1 MVFKNKLFF
10 SSSKKSETSS
20 PDGSNNSPRSIGSNS
35 PIGSDKKKPAKS
47 KDSTPTTPASTAT
60 SNNSTRKQTQVKDG
74 VKKKDS
80 CLKGKETVSQ
90 PQTPTKPGIS
100 NSGSDLKSKKGGV
113 LVDNK
118 KKEAEKYSVSP
129 ILASSLGLNRIK
141 TRSGPLPQESFFSFK
156 GDKGSGVLGSSNLS
170 RPSASSGD
178 GGSSSNSSSLGSG
191 KKKEGILGQSKL
203 RVFQESG
210 NGGDNSDSISTGSG
224 GQSREVSP
232 NLQARTR
239 LQSGESSSE
248 AGQHNSSWGHSGGL
262 RSSDAITPETYD
274 CDNPKESES
283 PRFQAILRLTSAPRK
298 RFPADIKS
306 FSHELN
312 SKGVRPFPFW
322 KPRGINNLEEI
333 LVVIRAK
340 FDKAKE
346 EVNSDLAIFAA
357 DLVGILEKNAD
368 SHPEWQETIEDL
380 LVLAR
385 SCAMTTP
392 GEFWLQCEVIV
403 QELDDRR
410 QELPPGILKQLH
422 TRMLFILTRCTRLL
436 QFHKERV
443 LDENENVFG
452 LRQSRLL
459 HPLDKRIPFVGR
471 DGKVSSAAKKAASG
485 KKSYS
490 QEHKAA
496 LVRKSYSQEQHDWS
510 REQDIMPGKLLSLAD
525 NALKSAESPTG
536 RDRMSSWKPL
546 PSPPGKSTKEVVPVE
561 EQNDSKIEPLKT
573 SNDRRGASD
582 VHLAAAKVS
591 DLPMVKDLHENSTK
605 HQPKIS
611 WGNWGDQ
618 QNIADESSIICRIC
632 EEEVPT
638 SHVEDHLRICAI
650 ADRCDQKG
658 LSVNERLIRIS
669 ETLEKMIV
677 QKDIHHAVGSPDV
690 AKVSNSSV
698 TEESDVLSPKLSDW
712 SRRGS
717 EDMLDCF
724 SEADNAVF
732 MDDLKGLPSMS
743 CKTRFG
749 PKSDQG
755 MATSSAGS
763 MTPRSPLLTPKTS
776 HIDLLLA
783 GKSAF
788 SEHDDLP
795 QLNELAD
802 IARCVAT
809 TPLEDDRS
817 TPYLLTCLGELR
829 VVIERRKFDA
839 LTVETFGTRIEKL
852 IREKYLQLCELVE
865 DEKVDITSTVI
876 HEDTPLEDDVVRSL
890 RTSPIHSSKDRTSI
904 DDFEIIKPISRG
916 AFGRV
921 FLAKKRAT
929 GDLFAIKVLK
939 KADMIR
945 KNAVES
951 ILAERD
957 ILISVR
963 NPFVVRFFYSFTCR
977 ENLYLVM
984 EYLNGGDMYSLL
996 RNLGCL
1002 DEDVARVYIAE
1013 VVLALEYLHSLRVV
1027 HRDLKPDNLL
1037 IAHDGHIKLTDFGLS
1052 KVGLINSTDDLSGP
1066 AVSGTSMLVDDEP
1079 QLSTSEHQRER
1090 RKKRSAVGTP
1100 DYLAPEILLGTGHGT
1115 TADWWSVGVIL
1126 FELIVGIPP
1135 FNAEHPQTIFDN
1147 ILNCKIPWPRVP
1159 EEMSPEAH
1167 DLIDRLLTEDPHQ
1180 RLGAGGASEV
1190 KQHVF
1195 FKDINWDTLARQK
1208 AAFVPSSESAL
1219 DTSYFTSRYSWN
1231 TSDDAIYPASDFED
1245 SSDADSL
1252 SGSSSCLSNR
1262 HDEVVL
1268 CPKVF
1273 LNLRKF
1279 LCPPCIFC
1287 RSDSLLGHN
1296 DKQGDEC
1303 QGLAE
1308 FESGSCVNY
1317 SFSNFSFKNLSQL
1330 ASINYDLL
1338 SKGWKD
1344 DPPTTNL

>member
-1 MVFKNKLFF
+1 MVFKGRFF
-10 SSSKKSETSS
+10 SSSKKSDSSSNNNS
-20 PDGSNNSPRSIGSNS
+20 PDGSSNSPRSFSPNS
-35 PIGSDKKKPAKS
+35 PIRSDKKKPKS
-47 KDSTPTTPASTAT
+47 APKEDHHSPKPQVVAAGGGATGFSASW
-60 SNNSTRKQTQVKDG
+60 RHGQVKDG
-74 VKKKDS
+74 SKKKDKDV
-80 CLKGKETVSQ
+80 KGKESSQQAHKSTRPFKLSSSSAAAAGVSSSVV
-90 PQTPTKPGIS
+90 P
-100 NSGSDLKSKKGGV
+100 KKLASSSAAAAAAAAAEV
-113 LVDNK
+113 
-118 KKEAEKYSVSP
+118 KEPSSVSP

-141 TRSGPLPQESFFSFK
+141 TRSGPLPQESFFGFR
-156 GDKGSGVLGSSNLS
+156 GDKVSALGTSNLS
-170 RPSASSGD
+170 RHGGGGDGSSGS
-178 GGSSSNSSSLGSG
+178 GSGG
-191 KKKEGILGQSKL
+191 KKKEVGSNGRKMPLL
-203 RVFQESG
+203 DNATATG
-210 NGGDNSDSISTGSG
+210 NWVDNGSNSDSMSTGSAP
-224 GQSREVSP
+224 SRDQSP
-232 NLQARTR
+232 NVVAPSR
-239 LQSGESSSE
+239 LQNGESSSQ
-248 AGQHNSSWGHSGGL
+248 AGRFESSCGPSGGL
-262 RSSDAITPETYD
+262 RSSDVCTPETSYD

-283 PRFQAILRLTSAPRK
+283 PRFQAILRVTSAPRK
-298 RFPADIKS
+298 KFPADIKS

-322 KPRGINNLEEI
+322 KPRGLNNLEEI

-357 DLVGILEKNAD
+357 DLVGILEKNVD
-368 SHPEWQETIEDL
+368 THPEWQETIEDL
-380 LVLAR
+380 LILAR
-385 SCAMTTP
+385 SCAMTSP
-392 GEFWLQCEVIV
+392 GDFWLQCEGIV

-410 QELPPGILKQLH
+410 QELPPGTLKQLH

-436 QFHKERV
+436 QFHKESGLAEDEHV
-443 LDENENVFG
+443 LH
-452 LRQSRLL
+452 LRQSRIL
-459 HPLDKRIPFVGR
+459 HSAGKQIPPPLGR
-471 DGKVSSAAKKAASG
+471 DSKDSNATKASKAAS
-485 KKSYS
+485 
-490 QEHKAA
+490 A
-496 LVRKSYSQEQHDWS
+496 RKSYSQEQHNMDWKKDHAA
-510 REQDIMPGKLLSLAD
+510 QAVNLFPPPAD
-525 NALKSAESPTG
+525 DNSKNLESPSS
-536 RDRMSSWKPL
+536 RDRMSSWKKL
-546 PSPPGKSTKEVVPVE
+546 PSPAGKTMKETVRLK
-561 EQNDSKIEPLKT
+561 EQNDGKVEHPKT
-573 SNDRRGASD
+573 LNNKRGMSD
-582 VHLAAAKVS
+582 GDLAAAKLS
-591 DLPMVKDLHENSTK
+591 EPHVKDSHEHSFK
-605 HQPKIS
+605 HHHTIS
-611 WGNWGDQ
+611 WGHWGDQ
-618 QNIADESSIICRIC
+618 QNVTDENSIICRIC

-638 SHVEDHLRICAI
+638 ANVEDHSRICAI
-650 ADRCDQKG
+650 ADRCDQTG
-658 LSVNERLIRIS
+658 SSVNERLMRIA
-669 ETLEKMIV
+669 ETLEKMIETFA
-677 QKDIHHAVGSPDV
+677 QKDIQHGAGSPDV

-698 TEESDVLSPKLSDW
+698 TEESDVISPKLSDW

-724 SEADNAVF
+724 PEADNYAF
-732 MDDLKGLPSMS
+732 MDDLKSLPSMS

-755 MATSSAGS
+755 MTTSSAGS
-763 MTPRSPLLTPKTS
+763 MTPRSPLLTPRTS
-776 HIDLLLA
+776 QIDLLLA
-783 GKSAF
+783 GKGAYF
-788 SEHDDLP
+788 EQDDLP
-795 QLNELAD
+795 QMNELAD
-802 IARCVAT
+802 IARCVANT
-809 TPLEDDRS
+809 AMDDHRSNQYLLSCLED
-817 TPYLLTCLGELR
+817 LR
-829 VVIERRKFDA
+829 IVIDRRKFDS
-839 LTVETFGTRIEKL
+839 LTVETFGARIEKM
-852 IREKYLQLCELVE
+852 IREKFLQLCELVD
-865 DEKVDITSTVI
+865 DENVDITSTVI
-876 HEDTPLEDDVVRSL
+876 DEDAPLEDDVVRSL

-921 FLAKKRAT
+921 FLAKKRTT

-984 EYLNGGDMYSLL
+984 EYLNGGDLYSLL

-1066 AVSGTSMLVDDEP
+1066 AVSGTSLLGEDEP
-1079 QLSTSEHQRER
+1079 QLSVSEHQRER

-1147 ILNCKIPWPRVP
+1147 ILNRKIPWPRVP

-1167 DLIDRLLTEDPHQ
+1167 DLIDRLLTEDPNQ

-1208 AAFVPSSESAL
+1208 AAFVPTSESAF

-1231 TSDDAIYPASDFED
+1231 TTDDINYPASDFED

-1262 HDEVVL
+1262 HDEVV
-1268 CPKVF
+1268 
-1273 LNLRKF
+1273 
-1279 LCPPCIFC
+1279 
-1287 RSDSLLGHN
+1287 
-1296 DKQGDEC
+1296 DEC
-1303 QGLAE
+1303 GGLAE
-1308 FESGSCVNY
+1308 FESGSSVNY

-1338 SKGWKD
+1338 SKGWKE
-1344 DPPTTNL
+1344 DPPANS

>member
-1 MVFKNKLFF
+1 MVFKNKFF

-20 PDGSNNSPRSIGSNS
+20 PDGSNNSPGSIGSNS
-35 PIGSDKKKPAKS
+35 PIRSDKKKPAKS
-47 KDSTPTTPASTAT
+47 KDSSPTTPASTAA
-60 SNNSTRKQTQVKDG
+60 SNNFTYKQTQVKDG

-80 CLKGKETVSQ
+80 FFKGKETVSQ

-100 NSGSDLKSKKGGV
+100 NAGAGLKSKKGGV

-118 KKEAEKYSVSP
+118 EKEAEKYSVSP

-141 TRSGPLPQESFFSFK
+141 TRSGPLPQETFFSFR
-156 GDKGSGVLGSSNLS
+156 GDKGSGVLGSSKLS

-178 GGSSSNSSSLGSG
+178 GGSSSNSSSLGIR
-191 KKKEGILGQSKL
+191 KEERRILGQSKL
-203 RVFQESG
+203 RVFQKSG
-210 NGGDNSDSISTGSG
+210 NGGDNSDSMSTGSG
-224 GQSREVSP
+224 LGQSREVNQ

-248 AGQHNSSWGHSGGL
+248 AGQHSSSCSHSGGL
-262 RSSDAITPETYD
+262 RISDASTPETYD

-312 SKGVRPFPFW
+312 SKGVWPFPFW
-322 KPRGINNLEEI
+322 KPRGLNNLEEI

-340 FDKAKE
+340 FDKQKE

-385 SCAMTTP
+385 SCAMTSP
-392 GEFWLQCEVIV
+392 GEFWLQCEGIV

-436 QFHKERV
+436 QFHKESV

-459 HPLDKRIPFVGR
+459 CPVDKQITSGAGR
-471 DGKVSSAAKKAASG
+471 DGKISSAAKKAASG
-485 KKSYS
+485 RKSYS
-490 QEHKAA
+490 QA

-510 REQDIMPGKLLSLAD
+510 REQDILPEKLPSFAD
-525 NALKSAESPTG
+525 SALKSEESPTG

-546 PSPPGKSTKEVVPVE
+546 PSPGKSTKEVIPVE

-573 SNDRRGASD
+573 SNCRRGASD
-582 VHLAAAKVS
+582 VHLATAKVS
-591 DLPMVKDLHENSTK
+591 DLPMVKDLPEPSTK
-605 HQPKIS
+605 HQPKLS

-618 QNIADESSIICRIC
+618 QNIVDESSIICRIC

-638 SHVEDHLRICAI
+638 LHVEDHLRICAI

-669 ETLEKMIV
+669 ETLDKMIV
-677 QKDIHHAVGSPDV
+677 QKYIHHAVGSPDV
-690 AKVSNSSV
+690 AKVSNSSA

-712 SRRGS
+712 SHRGS
-717 EDMLDCF
+717 DDMLDCF
-724 SEADNAVF
+724 PEADNAVF

-743 CKTRFG
+743 CRTRFG

-763 MTPRSPLLTPKTS
+763 MTPRSPLLTPRTS

-817 TPYLLTCLGELR
+817 TPYLLTCLGDLR

-865 DEKVDITSTVI
+865 DEKVDLTSTVI
-876 HEDTPLEDDVVRSL
+876 HEDTPLEDDVVRSM

-984 EYLNGGDMYSLL
+984 EYLNGGDLYSLL

-1013 VVLALEYLHSLRVV
+1013 VVLALEYLHS
-1027 HRDLKPDNLL
+1027 
-1037 IAHDGHIKLTDFGLS
+1037 
-1052 KVGLINSTDDLSGP
+1052 
-1066 AVSGTSMLVDDEP
+1066 
-1079 QLSTSEHQRER
+1079 
-1090 RKKRSAVGTP
+1090 
-1100 DYLAPEILLGTGHGT
+1100 
-1115 TADWWSVGVIL
+1115 
-1126 FELIVGIPP
+1126 
-1135 FNAEHPQTIFDN
+1135 
-1147 ILNCKIPWPRVP
+1147 
-1159 EEMSPEAH
+1159 
-1167 DLIDRLLTEDPHQ
+1167 
-1180 RLGAGGASEV
+1180 
-1190 KQHVF
+1190 
-1195 FKDINWDTLARQK
+1195 
-1208 AAFVPSSESAL
+1208 
-1219 DTSYFTSRYSWN
+1219 
-1231 TSDDAIYPASDFED
+1231 
-1245 SSDADSL
+1245 
-1252 SGSSSCLSNR
+1252 
-1262 HDEVVL
+1262 
-1268 CPKVF
+1268 
-1273 LNLRKF
+1273 
-1279 LCPPCIFC
+1279 
-1287 RSDSLLGHN
+1287 
-1296 DKQGDEC
+1296 
-1303 QGLAE
+1303 
-1308 FESGSCVNY
+1308 CV
-1317 SFSNFSFKNLSQL
+1317 
-1330 ASINYDLL
+1330 
-1338 SKGWKD
+1338 
-1344 DPPTTNL
+1344 